1 MWGVLGH
8 SVTGLVAASLVILLA
23 RAVSL
28 PRFYDAS
35 VIVVMFLL
43 AWGSALGMYGSWG
56 FYDNLVHF
64 IVPLLTTGM
73 IYLLLVRLGVVPEL
87 RDLKQLHQKV
97 GFFLTVM
104 ALGMAIGAGWE
115 VVEWLLDQVTDVGRV
130 GSADDTATDLIS
142 DTLGSALSA
151 LILVLW
157 SLGGHSLTRRPGAE
171 LADKTFGEL
180 PHATKAVSHDAGVG
194 RPLSRWLTPAVLAVV
209 WFLGALTLLA
219 LLDRFSAYL
228 ELLTF
233 FASST
238 PPCFWPPA

>member
-1 MWGVLGH
+1 LNVSQTIASPAPVGAPGLTWQKLILGDWTRVVRDPLDVCRILFLAATVVWGFLGH
-8 SVTGLVAASLVILLA
+8 SVTGLIAASVVILLA

-43 AWGSALGMYGSWG
+43 SWGSALGMYGSWG

-73 IYLLLVRLGVVPEL
+73 IYLFLVRLGVVPEL
-87 RDLKQLHQKV
+87 RDLKQLHQKF

-157 SLGGHSLTRRPGAE
+157 SLGGHSMTRRPGAE
-171 LADKTFGEL
+171 LADKRF
-180 PHATKAVSHDAGVG
+180 AS
-194 RPLSRWLTPAVLAVV
+194 
-209 WFLGALTLLA
+209 FLTL
-219 LLDRFSAYL
+219 RKQ
-228 ELLTF
+228 
-233 FASST
+233 
-238 PPCFWPPA
+238 

>member
-1 MWGVLGH
+1 MSQTIASPAPTREPGLTWQKLILGDWTRVVRDPLDVCRILFITATVVWGVLGH
-8 SVTGLVAASLVILLA
+8 SVTGLVAASVVMLLA

-73 IYLLLVRLGVVPEL
+73 IYLLLVRLGVLPEL
-87 RDLKQLHQKV
+87 RNLKQLHQQF

-171 LADKTFGEL
+171 LADKKFG
-180 PHATKAVSHDAGVG
+180 S
-194 RPLSRWLTPAVLAVV
+194 
-209 WFLGALTLLA
+209 FLTL
-219 LLDRFSAYL
+219 RKQ
-228 ELLTF
+228 
-233 FASST
+233 
-238 PPCFWPPA
+238 

>member
-1 MWGVLGH
+1 VSETIAQPAPTGARGVTWQKLILGDWTRVVRDPLDVARILFIAATVVWGILGH
-8 SVTGLVAASLVILLA
+8 SVTGLVAASVVILLA

-171 LADKTFGEL
+171 LADKRF
-180 PHATKAVSHDAGVG
+180 AS
-194 RPLSRWLTPAVLAVV
+194 
-209 WFLGALTLLA
+209 FLTL
-219 LLDRFSAYL
+219 RKQ
-228 ELLTF
+228 
-233 FASST
+233 
-238 PPCFWPPA
+238 